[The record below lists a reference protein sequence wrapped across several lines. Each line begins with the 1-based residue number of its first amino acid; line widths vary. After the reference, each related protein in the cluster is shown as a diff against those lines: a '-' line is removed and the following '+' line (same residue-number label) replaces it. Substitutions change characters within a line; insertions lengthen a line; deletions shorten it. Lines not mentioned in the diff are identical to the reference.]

1 VQSQVVTS
9 KMSMAEDKKDQ
20 REKLRG
26 TIQSELTNQRQN
38 NLPPK
43 DFESAGFD
51 NLDGFD
57 LAQFEPK

>member
-1 VQSQVVTS
+1 
-9 KMSMAEDKKDQ
+9 MMEDKKDQ

-26 TIQSELTNQRQN
+26 TIQSDLTNQRQN